1 MGYKMGFI
9 EEDRY
14 IFKCLI
20 FFVLVGLEKL
30 KFESSK
36 FFLNKETRQV
46 LERQI
51 LLEFDQ
57 S

>member
-9 EEDRY
+9 EDRY
-14 IFKCLI
+14 IFKCLF